1 MGGLTT
7 FGVVFKLGTTST
19 PSTTIADVFEIG
31 PPKTTR
37 DAVDVTTHGSAN
49 GNMEFIP
56 DGVSDP
62 GELTV
67 QMLYTAASA
76 SDTAILTAYSA
87 GTLYYF
93 QWTAKAASGTKMFT
107 TQGVITEYG
116 PDALPV
122 KGKQTASMKIKLSG
136 AVTVA

>member
-7 FGVVFKLGTTST
+7 FGVVFKIGTTST
-19 PSTTIADVFEIG
+19 PSTTIADVFEIS

-37 DAVDVTTHGSAN
+37 EAVDVTTHGSAS
-49 GNMEFIP
+49 GIMEFIP

-76 SDTAILTAYSA
+76 SDTAILTAFSS
-87 GTLYYF
+87 GDVYYF
-93 QWTAKAASGTKMFT
+93 QWSAKGSASTKTFT

-122 KGKQTASMKIKLSG
+122 KGKQTATMKVKLSG

>member
-7 FGVVFKLGTTST
+7 YGVVFKMGTTST
-19 PSTTIADVFEIG
+19 PSTSIADVFEVG
-31 PPKTTR
+31 PPKISR
-37 DAVDVTTHGSAN
+37 DAVDVTTHGSAS
-49 GNMEFIP
+49 GAMEAIP
-56 DGVSDP
+56 DGVYDP

-67 QMLYTAASA
+67 QMLFTAASA
-76 SDTAILTAYSA
+76 SDTAILTAFTS

-93 QWTAKAASGTKMFT
+93 QWTAKGASGVKTFT
-107 TQGVITEYG
+107 TQGIITEYG

-136 AVTVA
+136 PVTVA

>member
-1 MGGLTT
+1 MGGLTSY
-7 FGVVFKLGTTST
+7 GVVFKIGTTST
-19 PSTTIADVFEIG
+19 PSTTIADVLEVG

-49 GNMEFIP
+49 GIMEAIP

-62 GELTV
+62 GEISV

-76 SDTAILTAYSA
+76 TDTAILTAFSA

-93 QWTAKAASGTKMFT
+93 QWTAKSASGTKTFT

-116 PDALPV
+116 ADPLPV
-122 KGKQTASMKIKLSG
+122 KGKQTATMKVKLSG

>member
-7 FGVVFKLGTTST
+7 YGVVFKMGTTST
-19 PSTTIADVFEIG
+19 PNTTIADVLEVG
-31 PPKTTR
+31 PPKISR
-37 DAVDVTTHGSAN
+37 DAVDVTTHGSA
-49 GNMEFIP
+49 GGAMEAIP
-56 DGVSDP
+56 DGVYDP

-67 QMLYTAASA
+67 QMLFTAASA
-76 SDTAILTAYSA
+76 SDTAILTAFSA
-87 GTLYYF
+87 GSLYYF
-93 QWTAKAASGTKMFT
+93 QWTAKGASATKTFT

>member
-1 MGGLTT
+1 MGGLTS
-7 FGVVFKLGTTST
+7 FGVVFKIGTTST
-19 PSTTIADVFEIG
+19 PSTTIADVFEVN
-31 PPKTTR
+31 PPKMSR
-37 DAVDVTTHGSAN
+37 EAIDVTTHDSA
-49 GNMEFIP
+49 GGAMQFIP
-56 DGVSDP
+56 DGSYDP

-76 SDTAILTAYSA
+76 SDTAIQTAFSA
-87 GTLYYF
+87 GTNYYF
-93 QWTAKAASGTKMFT
+93 QWTAKGASDTKTFT

-122 KGKQTASMKIKLSG
+122 KGKQTATMKVKRSG